1 MNCVELKLSLSILTL
16 WRNDRTRKNK
26 FVRFKPLLD
35 DGSFVSLA
43 SFDFGLVERCV
54 HATNAIQRHKKRS
67 WYFSAK
73 DVAINYFQFRQWCIV
88 PISAFTFLNKFE
100 LYSKYYLTQQV
111 FVIFY
116 TLTCVSAIFSFV
128 VLPSGVAHVS
138 ARKGC
143 WDFISVLITSC

>member
-1 MNCVELKLSLSILTL
+1 MIERVKQICAVQ
-16 WRNDRTRKNK
+16 
-26 FVRFKPLLD
+26 PLLD

-67 WYFSAK
+67 WYVSAK

-111 FVIFY
+111 FVTFIHSHVY
-116 TLTCVSAIFSFV
+116 
-128 VLPSGVAHVS
+128 LPSSVS
-138 ARKGC
+138 
-143 WDFISVLITSC
+143 WFFLVV